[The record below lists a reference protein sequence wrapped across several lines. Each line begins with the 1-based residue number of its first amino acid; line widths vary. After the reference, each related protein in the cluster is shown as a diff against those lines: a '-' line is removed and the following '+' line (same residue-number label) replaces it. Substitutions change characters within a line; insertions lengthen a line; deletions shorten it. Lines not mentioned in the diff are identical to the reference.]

1 MNETK
6 IWIDYH
12 NQDWYR
18 NQTISVSD
26 PLIDYGNI
34 TLTSSNLNNIT
45 LNDINICKSPLEERI
60 DKLEKQLD
68 KIINFINTFF
78 DTDIKV

>member
-1 MNETK
+1 MNESDK
-6 IWIDYH
+6 IWIDQEWW
-12 NQDWYR
+12 N

-45 LNDINICKSPLEERI
+45 LNTINNVPFKSPLEQRI
-60 DKLEKQLD
+60 ENLEKQLD